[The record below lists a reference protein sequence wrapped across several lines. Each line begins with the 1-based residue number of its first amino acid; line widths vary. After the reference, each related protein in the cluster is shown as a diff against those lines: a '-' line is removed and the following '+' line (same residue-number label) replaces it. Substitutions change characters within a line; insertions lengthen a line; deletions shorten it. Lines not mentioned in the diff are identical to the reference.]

1 MRTVTVDMVG
11 RKEREGRVLK
21 LIKKTKASITK
32 AETILGEEGEED
44 FFNLKFDI
52 GERKFRKNAR
62 KFTRLGDF
70 EITT

>member
-11 RKEREGRVLK
+11 RKEKEGRTLK

-32 AETILGEEGEED
+32 AETILTEDDGD